1 MPSPFAHAA
10 TGYILYRVFRKRLP
24 THWGR
29 LLSYPIPLLIIISLS
44 LLPDLDAIP
53 GILSGD
59 MARFH
64 NNITHSLV
72 VGLAVALIGASV
84 LYFPFKSSWIVWFGL
99 VLLSYELHIIMD
111 FFTGERGSML
121 FWPFTAERFSAPVKL
136 FTGVKWGLGLF
147 SPWHL
152 WTLFT
157 EGLFFML
164 IWLVYRLIRKNQ
176 AAVAEEKLPSKEQR

>member
-29 LLSYPIPLLIIISLS
+29 LLPNQIPMLIVIGLS

-53 GILSGD
+53 GIISGD

-72 VGLAVALIGASV
+72 VGLAVALVGAS
-84 LYFPFKSSWIVWFGL
+84 LLSLLFKTSWVMWFGL
-99 VLLSYELHIIMD
+99 VFFSYELHIVMD

-121 FWPFTAERFSAPVKL
+121 FWPFTAERFSSPVKL
-136 FTGVKWGLGLF
+136 FTGVKWGLGVF

-164 IWLVYRLIRKNQ
+164 IWLVYRFLRKNQ
-176 AAVAEEKLPSKEQR
+176 ARVVEEKKRPRVQR